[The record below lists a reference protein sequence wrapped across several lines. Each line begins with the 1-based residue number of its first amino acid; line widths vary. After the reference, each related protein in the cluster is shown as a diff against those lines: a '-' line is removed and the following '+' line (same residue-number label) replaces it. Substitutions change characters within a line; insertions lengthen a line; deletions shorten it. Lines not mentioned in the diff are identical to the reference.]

1 MNTLTIIDIPVA
13 VDLEHEQM
21 TEIQGGMK
29 KLPFQTNSIG
39 PVTADGD
46 PVDVYVDGVL
56 VNSVRDGFAH

>member
-1 MNTLTIIDIPVA
+1 MIKINLLATERKA
-13 VDLEHEQM
+13 VK
-21 TEIQGGMK
+21 K